1 MQQRSTAGRATGR
14 RAAGACALW
23 LVLAAGAAAAQP
35 GLVSREEAL
44 AAVFPG
50 ATIDADRVFLTDGQV
65 ERIAK
70 LAGEDVGT
78 KIYAR
83 YIARRGGVVVG
94 RAYVDTHIVRT
105 KRASLLISID
115 AQARIRRIDVTAFM
129 EPPEYIPSQPWRQ
142 QYYDQPLSDD
152 IAVQRRIR
160 PIAGATLTTGS
171 VNAAVRRVLALDHVL
186 EADAAQRG
194 AGSAVP

>member
-23 LVLAAGAAAAQP
+23 LVLAAGAAVAQT
-35 GLVSREEAL
+35 GEITRDDAL

-65 ERIAK
+65 ERIAE

-194 AGSAVP
+194 AGSTVP

>member
-1 MQQRSTAGRATGR
+1 MPYGSTARRATVR
-14 RAAGACALW
+14 RTCGACALW
-23 LVLAAGAAAAQP
+23 LVLAAGAAAAQT
-35 GLVSREEAL
+35 GEITRDDAL

-65 ERIAK
+65 ERIVE

-171 VNAAVRRVLALDHVL
+171 VNAAVRRVLALDQVL
-186 EADAAQRG
+186 EADAAGG
-194 AGSAVP
+194 AAGDAVP

>member
-1 MQQRSTAGRATGR
+1 MQHGPTAGRATALR
-14 RAAGACALW
+14 TTGACVLL
-23 LVLAAGAAAAQP
+23 LVLTAGAAAAQT
-35 GLVSREEAL
+35 GEITRDDAL

-65 ERIAK
+65 ERIAE
-70 LAGEDVGT
+70 LAGEDVVT

-83 YIARRGGVVVG
+83 YIASRGGVVVG

-115 AQARIRRIDVTAFM
+115 AQARVRRIDVTAFM
-129 EPPEYIPSQPWRQ
+129 EPPEYIPSQPWRR

-152 IAVQRRIR
+152 IAVHRRIR
-160 PIAGATLTTGS
+160 PIAGGTLTTGS
-171 VNAAVRRVLALDHVL
+171 VNAAVRRVLALDQVL
-186 EADAAQRG
+186 EADAAVGGQG
-194 AGSAVP
+194 GSGP

>member
-1 MQQRSTAGRATGR
+1 MPYGSTAGLATVR
-14 RAAGACALW
+14 RTCGACALW
-23 LVLAAGAAAAQP
+23 IVLAAGAAAAQT
-35 GLVSREEAL
+35 GEITRDDAL

-65 ERIAK
+65 ERIAE

-83 YIARRGGVVVG
+83 YIARRSGVVVG

-171 VNAAVRRVLALDHVL
+171 VNAAVRRVLALDQVL
-186 EADAAQRG
+186 EADAAERG
-194 AGSAVP
+194 VGSAVP

>member
-1 MQQRSTAGRATGR
+1 MQQGSTTGRATVR
-14 RAAGACALW
+14 RTCGACALW
-23 LVLAAGAAAAQP
+23 LVLAAGAAAAQT
-35 GLVSREEAL
+35 GEITRDDAL

-65 ERIAK
+65 ERIAE

-129 EPPEYIPSQPWRQ
+129 EPPEYIPSQPWRR

-171 VNAAVRRVLALDHVL
+171 VNAAVRRVLALDQVL
-186 EADAAQRG
+186 EADAAGRAAGG
-194 AGSAVP
+194 AAP

>member
-1 MQQRSTAGRATGR
+1 MR
-14 RAAGACALW
+14 RTSGACALW
-23 LVLAAGAAAAQP
+23 LVLAAGAAAAQT
-35 GLVSREEAL
+35 GEITRDDAL

-50 ATIDADRVFLTDGQV
+50 AAIDADRVFLTDDQV
-65 ERIAK
+65 ERIAE

-83 YIARRGGVVVG
+83 YIARRGGVVMG

-115 AQARIRRIDVTAFM
+115 AQARVRRIDVTAFM

-171 VNAAVRRVLALDHVL
+171 VNAAVRRVLALDQVL
-186 EADAAQRG
+186 EADAAGRATG
-194 AGSAVP
+194 GAVP